1 MDQPATS
8 DVAFVRKDM
17 LPEKTAPIG
26 EVGLLFWLRKNMF
39 SSWLNGA
46 MSIAALTFIYI
57 CLRGIVP
64 WLIAPTWNADNLI
77 ECYEILLS
85 QNKTGEFSGAC
96 WGVIRARWLQLLFGF
111 YPADAYW
118 RPILSLVLLVVA
130 IAPVLFSGVPRKMLW
145 FSALYP
151 LIMVW
156 LLWGGNIW
164 IPMLVIAGLGVV
176 YGVFYIA
183 SRFMGELF
191 GIIISVLAAI
201 VWMFALPSI
210 NASFNAGFTSLRMD
224 SATITAQNRIDEI
237 TPQIAELEQTITSLT
252 RQIDADVADKDRIVE
267 EIEKTHAL
275 LHDDTQTDAQKET
288 HSQHLYVLSKDLRAQ
303 LAMMVGI
310 RTDRVSASGK
320 MGLLDKELRAAKKI
334 VSAIATLPARIAEL
348 PVLYEQASAMRDAL
362 PSEYQ
367 GIDELGDIPE
377 KLDPDLTQRI
387 IGTVEADA
395 KYQDAKLAIHDDRA
409 LIGLVGI
416 RPVESRVFGGFM
428 LSLVIGIT
436 GIAMS
441 LPIGIV
447 LALGRQSN
455 LLIVKSVCVGF
466 IEFIRGVPLIT
477 LLFVASTLLN
487 YFLPRGTSFDIILRV
502 IIMVT
507 LFASAYMA
515 EVIRGGLAALPK
527 GQYEGADSL
536 GLNYWQAT
544 RLIIMPQALKIS
556 IPSIVSTFIGLFK
569 DTTLVSIIALL
580 DPIGL
585 STNIRAD
592 QAWNGIIWEL
602 YGFIAVVFWILCF
615 SMSRYSIYLEQKLKT
630 SH

>member
-1 MDQPATS
+1 MPNT
-8 DVAFVRKDM
+8 
-17 LPEKTAPIG
+17 KTP
-26 EVGLLFWLRKNMF
+26 
-39 SSWLNGA
+39 
-46 MSIAALTFIYI
+46 
-57 CLRGIVP
+57 
-64 WLIAPTWNADNLI
+64 
-77 ECYEILLS
+77 
-85 QNKTGEFSGAC
+85 
-96 WGVIRARWLQLLFGF
+96 
-111 YPADAYW
+111 
-118 RPILSLVLLVVA
+118 
-130 IAPVLFSGVPRKMLW
+130 
-145 FSALYP
+145 
-151 LIMVW
+151 
-156 LLWGGNIW
+156 
-164 IPMLVIAGLGVV
+164 
-176 YGVFYIA
+176 
-183 SRFMGELF
+183 
-191 GIIISVLAAI
+191 
-201 VWMFALPSI
+201 
-210 NASFNAGFTSLRMD
+210 
-224 SATITAQNRIDEI
+224 
-237 TPQIAELEQTITSLT
+237 
-252 RQIDADVADKDRIVE
+252 
-267 EIEKTHAL
+267 
-275 LHDDTQTDAQKET
+275 
-288 HSQHLYVLSKDLRAQ
+288 
-303 LAMMVGI
+303 
-310 RTDRVSASGK
+310 
-320 MGLLDKELRAAKKI
+320 
-334 VSAIATLPARIAEL
+334 
-348 PVLYEQASAMRDAL
+348 
-362 PSEYQ
+362 
-367 GIDELGDIPE
+367 
-377 KLDPDLTQRI
+377 
-387 IGTVEADA
+387 
-395 KYQDAKLAIHDDRA
+395 KLAIHDDRA